1 MERIK
6 QDSITDQVYRILHR
20 AIEEG
25 HFKLGARIYE
35 HALARELGTSKTPLR
50 VALHQLKRDGVIRI
64 EARKGIYLA
73 IPTRTEVI
81 ELIEL
86 REVLEGLAARRAA
99 LQPDRQFVKQLDA
112 CLSGFDERNLAKRRL
127 DYAAADHRFHTLLAQ
142 ASGSS
147 ELAKTLQGINI
158 RLHQYRID
166 HQTSGHDLRPIHRQH
181 LGIIRAIE
189 AGDASRSEEL
199 ARTHVRHQLALRL
212 LQESQA
218 AAHDEERP
226 LASLADASAP
236 PRASHSGRALRLG
249 RVSTKAKLRKVR

>member
-1 MERIK
+1 MGRIN

-20 AIEEG
+20 AIDDG
-25 HFKLGARIYE
+25 RFKPGARIYE
-35 HALARELGTSKTPLR
+35 HALAQELGTSKTPLR

-73 IPTRTEVI
+73 VPTRTEVI

-99 LQPDRQFVKQLDA
+99 LQPGRQFVKQLEA
-112 CLSGFDERNLAKRRL
+112 CLSGFEERNLAKRRL

-142 ASGSS
+142 AAGSS

-158 RLHQYRID
+158 RLHQYRIN

-181 LGIIRAIE
+181 LGIVRALQ
-189 AGDASRSEEL
+189 AGDASLSEEL
-199 ARTHVRHQLALRL
+199 ARKHVRHQLALRL
-212 LQESQA
+212 AQESQA
-218 AAHDEERP
+218 GAHADKGP
-226 LASLADASAP
+226 SASPGDSSAP
-236 PRASHSGRALRLG
+236 PRTSHSGRALRLVQ
-249 RVSTKAKLRKVR
+249 VSTKAKRRKGR